1 MMHDIIDS
9 FDRRK
14 RFYINLLLILI
25 FLWSLTAINW
35 NEDLVHPGGG
45 VMIIQI
51 LKSILQP
58 NLSFE
63 IIQIALESTWI
74 TVVYAVAGMT
84 LAILYGSIAGVLAS
98 GILTNNRILKKVS
111 VGIFRG
117 ILSFTRAIHEL
128 VWAWLFVASFGLSP
142 YAAIFALAIPYGG
155 ILGRIL
161 ADALNDVPKQPI
173 QALKLAGASN
183 WKCLFYGYLP
193 FVWNHM
199 LSYTLYRFECAIR
212 SSTIMSFVGLGGLGY
227 QIQLS
232 LADLKFDEVWTF
244 LFFLILL
251 VVIVDLWSGLLRNS
265 NNSKFSA
272 HALLRYFS
280 IDRLSIYIFTLLVC
294 TSWYYVIFVQQA
306 SLLKLFSSENAQYAL
321 KFFTGLLGLNEV
333 QPAFLNFDYWKTA
346 IGLTWETLLMSV
358 MAIGIATIV
367 TLLTV
372 IPAARNFA
380 NGTLTASSSF
390 WQWLSFGIIRI
401 AYIFSRAV
409 PELIWAM
416 LIVFLLQPGLL
427 PGALALALHNFGIL
441 GKLCAE
447 VIEEMDH
454 KPVRNLSTAGANK
467 AQMLL
472 YGVLPMVMPK
482 FLSYI
487 FYRWEVIMR
496 TTIVVGFIGAGG
508 LGQEFKLSMSFFHY
522 SEITLLLF
530 CYLILV
536 FIADFFSEWFRKAA
550 K

>member
-1 MMHDIIDS
+1 MHDILDS

-14 RFYINLLLILI
+14 RFYLNLLLILV

-35 NEDLVHPGGG
+35 NEGLVHPGGG
-45 VMIIQI
+45 VMIVQI

-58 NLSFE
+58 NLSLE
-63 IIQIALESTWI
+63 IIQIALEATWL

-84 LAILYGSIAGVLAS
+84 LAIIYGTMAGVLAS
-98 GILTNNRILKKVS
+98 GILTNNWILKKTS
-111 VGIFRG
+111 VGVFRG

-161 ADALNDVPKQPI
+161 ADALNDVPEEPI

-183 WKCLFYGYLP
+183 LKCLFYGYLP
-193 FVWNHM
+193 YVWNHM

-251 VVIVDLWSGLLRNS
+251 VIIVDLWSGLLRRS
-265 NNSKFSA
+265 NNSFFSA
-272 HALLRYFS
+272 HPLLQYFS
-280 IDRLSIYIFTLLVC
+280 VERLSILIFTLLVC
-294 TSWYYVIFVQQA
+294 GSWYYVRFVQDA
-306 SLLKLFSSENAQYAL
+306 SLLQLFSNENAQYAL
-321 KFFTGLLGLNEV
+321 KFFRGLLGLNEE
-333 QPAFLNFDYWKTA
+333 QPAFLNMEYWKTA
-346 IGLTWETLLMSV
+346 ISLTWETLLMSI

-390 WQWLSFGIIRI
+390 WQWLSYGIIRV

-454 KPVRNLSTAGANK
+454 KPVRNLSTVGANK
-467 AQMLL
+467 MQMLV
-472 YGVLPMVMPK
+472 YGVLPTVMPK

-536 FIADFFSEWFRKAA
+536 FLADFFSEWFRKAA

>member
-1 MMHDIIDS
+1 MNEIIHS

-14 RFYINLLLILI
+14 RLFLNLLLVLL
-25 FLWSLTAINW
+25 FMWSLTAINW
-35 NEDLVHPGGG
+35 NKELIHPGGG

-51 LKSILQP
+51 LKSLFHP
-58 NLSFE
+58 DLSLD
-63 IIQIALESTWI
+63 IIQIALESSWI

-84 LAILYGSIAGVLAS
+84 LAIIYGGIFGVLAS
-98 GILTNNRILKKVS
+98 GVLNQNRLFKRIC

-128 VWAWLFVASFGLSP
+128 VWAWVFVASFGLSP

-161 ADALNDVPKQPI
+161 ADALNDVPEEPI
-173 QALKLAGASN
+173 KALKLTGASN
-183 WKCLFYGYLP
+183 WQCLYYGYFP
-193 FVWNHM
+193 YVWNNM
-199 LSYTLYRFECAIR
+199 VSYTLYRFECSIR

-232 LADLKFDEVWTF
+232 LADIEFDEVWTF

-251 VVIVDLWSGLLRNS
+251 VIIVDVWSSLLRKSINPPTTSKTRMKYFTVKSLSLVIVS
-265 NNSKFSA
+265 F
-272 HALLRYFS
+272 
-280 IDRLSIYIFTLLVC
+280 LVIG
-294 TSWYYVIFVQQA
+294 SWYYVRFVQEA
-306 SLLKLFSSENAQYAL
+306 SLFQLFSNENLQYAI
-321 KFFTGLLGLNEV
+321 KFFSGLLGLNEEI
-333 QPAFLNFDYWKTA
+333 PAFFVLENWKIA
-346 IGLTWETLLMSV
+346 IALTWETLIMSII
-358 MAIGIATIV
+358 AIGIATIIA
-367 TLLTV
+367 LFTV

-380 NGTLTASSSF
+380 DGTLTASSGF

-401 AYIFSRAV
+401 FYIFSRAV

-416 LIVFLLQPGLL
+416 LIVFLLKPGLL

-454 KPVRNLSTAGANK
+454 KPVRNLATAGASK
-467 AQMLL
+467 AQMFL
-472 YGVLPMVMPK
+472 YGVLPTVMPK
-482 FLSYI
+482 FLSFI

-536 FIADFFSEWFRKAA
+536 LFADFFSEWFRKAA

>member
-1 MMHDIIDS
+1 MNNIIDS

-14 RFYINLLLILI
+14 RFYLNIILI
-25 FLWSLTAINW
+25 NVFLWSLTAIEW
-35 NEDLVHPGGG
+35 NKDLIHPGGG
-45 VMIIQI
+45 VMIVEI

-58 NLSFE
+58 NISLD
-63 IIQIALESTWI
+63 IIKLAIESSWI
-74 TVVYAVAGMT
+74 TIVYAVTGMT
-84 LAILYGSIAGVLAS
+84 LAVVYGGVFGVFASGVLVKS
-98 GILTNNRILKKVS
+98 TVVKKISITV
-111 VGIFRG
+111 FRG

-128 VWAWLFVASFGLSP
+128 VWAWLFVASIGLSP

-161 ADALNDVPKQPI
+161 ADALNDVPQEPI
-173 QALKLAGASN
+173 EALKLSGAKQ
-183 WKCLFYGYLP
+183 WQILFYGYLP
-193 FVWNHM
+193 YVWNHM

-244 LFFLILL
+244 LFFLILIVVL
-251 VVIVDLWSGLLRNS
+251 VDIWS
-265 NNSKFSA
+265 
-272 HALLRYFS
+272 ALLRKHIETSRKHIIRNFFTPK
-280 IDRLSIYIFTLLVC
+280 RLSGIFVSLLMIG
-294 TSWYYVIFVQQA
+294 SWYHVTLVQGA
-306 SLLKLFSSENAQYAL
+306 SFFQLFSTENLQYTK
-321 KFFTGLLGLNEV
+321 KFLSSLFGINEE
-333 QPAFLNFDYWKTA
+333 QPAFLILENWKTA
-346 IGLTWETLLMSV
+346 LLLTWETLLMSI

-367 TLLTV
+367 ALLTV
-372 IPAARNFA
+372 IPSARNFA
-380 NGTLTASSSF
+380 NGTLTASSGF
-390 WQWLSFGIIRI
+390 WQWLTYGIIRI
-401 AYIFSRAV
+401 SYIFSRAV

-416 LIVFLLQPGLL
+416 MIVFLLQPGLL
-427 PGALALALHNFGIL
+427 PGALALALHNFGII

-447 VIEEMDH
+447 VIEEMDE
-454 KPVRNLSTAGANK
+454 KPVRNLAVAGAGK

-472 YGVLPMVMPK
+472 YGVLPTVMPK
-482 FLSYI
+482 FLSFI

-536 FIADFFSEWFRKAA
+536 FMADFFSEWFRKAA

>member
-1 MMHDIIDS
+1 MNELLYS
-9 FDRRK
+9 FDRR
-14 RFYINLLLILI
+14 RRLLLNLLLVLV
-25 FLWSLTAINW
+25 FLLSLTAIKW
-35 NEDLVHPGGG
+35 NDELIHPGGG

-51 LKSILQP
+51 LKSVLHP

-63 IIQIALESTWI
+63 IVYLAIEATWI
-74 TVVYAVAGMT
+74 TIVYAVAGMT
-84 LAILYGSIAGVLAS
+84 LAIVYGFIVGTLAS
-98 GILTNNRILKKVS
+98 GILAKTLIFKKIS
-111 VGIFRG
+111 VPFFRG

-161 ADALNDVPKQPI
+161 ADALNDVPEEPI
-173 QALKLAGASN
+173 QALKSAGASQ
-183 WKCLFYGYLP
+183 WQCLIYGYFP
-193 FVWNHM
+193 YVRTTM
-199 LSYTLYRFECAIR
+199 ISYTLYRFECSIR

-232 LADLKFDEVWTF
+232 LADLNFDEVWTF

-251 VVIVDLWSGLLRNS
+251 VILVDYWSGLLRKSINS
-265 NNSKFSA
+265 FSTNRLSA
-272 HALLRYFS
+272 K
-280 IDRLSIYIFTLLVC
+280 RLSILLVC
-294 TSWYYVIFVQQA
+294 VLVISSWYHVKFIQQA
-306 SLLKLFSSENAQYAL
+306 NFLQLFSTDNLHYAQ
-321 KFFTGLLGLNEV
+321 KFFAGMLGVNENP
-333 QPAFLNFDYWKTA
+333 PAFLVLSNWKTA
-346 IGLTWETLLMSV
+346 IGLTWETLIMSI
-358 MAIGIATIV
+358 MAIGIATLV
-367 TLLTV
+367 TLFTV
-372 IPAARNFA
+372 IPSSRNFA
-380 NGTLTASSSF
+380 NGSLTLTRSI
-390 WQWLSFGIIRI
+390 WQWIAFGLIRI
-401 AYIFSRAV
+401 SYIFSRAV

-447 VIEEMDH
+447 AIEEMDE
-454 KPVRNLSTAGANK
+454 KPIRHLATSGASK
-467 AQMLL
+467 AQMLV
-472 YGVLPMVMPK
+472 YGVIPTVMPK

-522 SEITLLLF
+522 SEITLLLI
-530 CYLILV
+530 CYLVLV
-536 FIADFFSEWFRKAA
+536 MMADFCSEWFRKAA